1 MKKFSDEEYRRL
13 DQQIVEV
20 HETLLRAKELLQK
33 ALTKNGRFLVP
44 VKIHK
49 DRATTGRGYISKAVL
64 DLENLRNDIARWQGV
79 RQPGAMRT
87 C

>member
-1 MKKFSDEEYRRL
+1 MKKLSDEEYRRL

-33 ALTKNGRFLVP
+33 ALTKNGRLVP

-64 DLENLRNDIARWQGV
+64 DVESLRNDIARWQGV
-79 RQPGAMRT
+79 REPGAMRT